1 MDCVKSPS
9 EVAQG
14 SRRALELLSD
24 KWATVVIVALARGT
38 MRFGELRRELDGV
51 SQKVLTTTLRSME
64 RNGLVTRTVYP
75 VVPPRVDYALT
86 GLGRSLF
93 ETLGAICK
101 WGADHMDD
109 VDAAREQWDREVGT
123 ISQQPALAT
132 SSR

>member
-1 MDCVKSPS
+1 M
-9 EVAQG
+9 
-14 SRRALELLSD
+14 SD

-38 MRFGELRRELDGV
+38 MRFGELRRQLDGV
-51 SQKVLTTTLRSME
+51 SQKVLTATLRSME

-86 GLGRSLF
+86 GLGLSLF

-109 VDAAREQWDREVGT
+109 VDAARERWDREAVT